1 MKLFTSKSYWINRLY
16 SNKDEISILKDE
28 IYYSANVF
36 INNTLLRWFDNRF
49 FCHSLLIKDIKLKLS
64 IAGIDEKVY
73 SFWKGLLLTTGLV
86 NGCIIFALTAKDVM
100 SPLILLLPFFAL
112 VGYILPEFYV
122 IDKLQQIEYEVHTD
136 FPRFLDLLY
145 IYTSTAAYEHIGNAI
160 FSISEH
166 MNGAL
171 SRQLREITIIYRFV
185 DVNEFLD
192 HFEKRFQT
200 PLAKD
205 LVSTLRLADEYGGN
219 ISEKI
224 GILAEEAHKERM
236 QNARQKGQ
244 KASAMLMVPLMLFH
258 FPVAVIIFL
267 APTAI
272 ALKQV
277 FGW

>member
-1 MKLFTSKSYWINRLY
+1 
-16 SNKDEISILKDE
+16 
-28 IYYSANVF
+28 
-36 INNTLLRWFDNRF
+36 
-49 FCHSLLIKDIKLKLS
+49 
-64 IAGIDEKVY
+64 
-73 SFWKGLLLTTGLV
+73 
-86 NGCIIFALTAKDVM
+86 
-100 SPLILLLPFFAL
+100 
-112 VGYILPEFYV
+112 
-122 IDKLQQIEYEVHTD
+122 
-136 FPRFLDLLY
+136 
-145 IYTSTAAYEHIGNAI
+145 
-160 FSISEH
+160 

>member
-1 MKLFTSKSYWINRLY
+1 MKIFTSKTYWINRLY
-16 SNKDEISILKDE
+16 SNRDELYLVKEEVYNFISSFIDKKILQLFHSDLFS
-28 IYYSANVF
+28 YSF
-36 INNTLLRWFDNRF
+36 
-49 FCHSLLIKDIKLKLS
+49 LIRNSKQKLS
-64 IAGIDEKVY
+64 IAGIDERMY
-73 SFWKGLLLTTGLV
+73 AFWKGSLLLLGLI
-86 NGCIIFALTAKDVM
+86 NGVIIFALTAKV
-100 SPLILLLPFFAL
+100 LITPLLLLIPFFAF
-112 VGYILPEFYV
+112 VGYILPEFYL
-122 IDKLQQIEYEVHTD
+122 IDKIQQIEYEVHTD

-160 FSISEH
+160 YSISEH

-171 SRQLREITIIYRFV
+171 SKQLREITIIYRFV

-192 HFEKRFQT
+192 HFEKRFQS
-200 PLAKD
+200 PLAHD
-205 LVSTLRLADEYGGN
+205 LVSTLRLADEYGGS

-224 GILAEEAHKERM
+224 GILAAEAHKERM